1 MIVVGSDGRSA
12 VNLEHV
18 QRLSIRKDGHV
29 WRLLAHFPPAPGADT
44 YTLLGTFTTEASA
57 RNALVSL
64 TTHRLD
70 LMPGVTSA

>member
-29 WRLLAHFPPAPGADT
+29 WRLLAHFPPPATAGAD
-44 YTLLGTFTTEASA
+44 TLLGTFMTEASA

-70 LMPGVTSA
+70 LLPGVASA